1 MQLPKALY
9 RVDEYIWAGAYLGA
23 PNQPDAIA
31 KLQWVVHE
39 KIDVIIDLTTPAD
52 GLVPYVDLLSTYA
65 PHVTLHAFPIKDMG
79 IPSPAQLLA
88 ILDTITHAVAAC
100 KRVYI
105 HCWGGI
111 GRTGTVVACWYIRN
125 GLSAADALAKLAQ
138 VRSGLDRTSP
148 ESAIQFSFVAQWQE
162 PSSAQAVKWHQL
174 RDRYRGALIGLAVGD
189 ALGTTLEFTGIGP
202 HGLTDM
208 VGGGPFN
215 LPVGGWTDDT
225 SMALCLAQSLI
236 SQRGFDA
243 KDQIENYVRWYR
255 EGYLSSTNRC
265 FDIGSTVARALNVF
279 MRTGEPFAGPT
290 DPLTAGNGS
299 LMRLAPIP
307 MYYAGDDAHLAHYAG
322 ESSRVTHGA
331 PAAIDACV
339 LIAVMMATG
348 LRGGTKAD
356 IIPAGEHYA
365 KNNAIQAD
373 VAAVM
378 HGSYRQQ
385 PPIIQGTGYVVKS
398 FEAAL
403 WAFYH
408 FDDFKTGALAAV
420 NLGQDAD
427 TTGAIY
433 GQLAGAVWGE
443 SQIPIQWRQRLV
455 KPLEISWRAEALLSL
470 AWPTLTAFS

>member
-9 RVDEYIWAGAYLGA
+9 RADESIWAGAYLGA
-23 PNQPDAIA
+23 IDQPEAIA
-31 KLQWVVHE
+31 KLPWVAHE
-39 KIDVIIDLTTPAD
+39 QIDVIIDLTTPAD
-52 GLVPYVDLLSTYA
+52 RLESYVELLPIYA
-65 PHVTLHAFPIKDMG
+65 PRATHYSFPIKDMG

-88 ILDTITHAVAAC
+88 ILDTITHAVAAR

-111 GRTGTVVACWYIRN
+111 GRTGTVIACWYIRN
-125 GLSAADALAKLAQ
+125 GLSATDALAKLAQ
-138 VRSGLDRTSP
+138 VRDGLERTSP
-148 ESAIQFSFVAQWQE
+148 EAAIQFAFVHQWQE
-162 PSSAQAVKWHQL
+162 PSPAQAAQWHQL

-236 SQRGFDA
+236 SRRDFDA
-243 KDQIENYVRWYR
+243 NDQIEKYVRWYR
-255 EGYLSSTNRC
+255 EGYLSSTDRC
-265 FDIGSTVARALNVF
+265 FDIGVTVSRALKEF
-279 MRTGEPFAGPT
+279 EQTGEPFAGPT

-307 MYYAGDDAHLAHYAG
+307 MFYAGDDTQLAHYAG

-339 LIAVMMATG
+339 VMALMMATG

-356 IIPAGEHYA
+356 IIPAGERYA
-365 KNNAIQAD
+365 QNNSIQAD
-373 VAAVM
+373 IAKVM
-378 HGSYRQQ
+378 KGSYRKQ
-385 PPIIQGTGYVVKS
+385 PPFIQGTGYVVKS

-408 FDDFKTGALAAV
+408 CDDFKTGALAAV

-433 GQLAGAVWGE
+433 GQLAGAVWA
-443 SQIPIQWRQRLV
+443 SR
-455 KPLEISWRAEALLSL
+455 KFPLRGANVWSNRSK
-470 AWPTLTAFS
+470 

>member
-1 MQLPKALY
+1 MQLPTALY
-9 RVDEYIWAGAYLGA
+9 RADESIWAGAYLGA
-23 PNQPDAIA
+23 KMQSETIA
-31 KLQWVVHE
+31 KLQWVAHE
-39 KIDVIIDLTTPAD
+39 QIDVIIDLTTPAD
-52 GLVPYVDLLSTYA
+52 RLEPYADLLPIYA
-65 PHVTLHAFPIKDMG
+65 PRATHYSFPIKDMG

-88 ILDTITHAVAAC
+88 ILDTITHAVAAR

-125 GLSAADALAKLAQ
+125 ALSATDALATLAQ
-138 VRSGLDRTSP
+138 VRSGLERTSP
-148 ESAIQFSFVAQWQE
+148 EVVDQFTFVQQWQE
-162 PSSAQAVKWHQL
+162 PAPAQAAQWRQL

-189 ALGTTLEFTGIGP
+189 ALGTTLEFEDSGP

-208 VGGGPFN
+208 VGGGPFH
-215 LPVGGWTDDT
+215 LPAGGWTDDT
-225 SMALCLAQSLI
+225 SMALCLAQSLMTCN
-236 SQRGFDA
+236 GFDA
-243 KDQIENYVRWYR
+243 KDQMQNYVRWYR
-255 EGYLSSTNRC
+255 EGYLSSTDRC
-265 FDIGSTVARALNVF
+265 FDIGNTVSRALNEF
-279 MRTGEPFAGPT
+279 IRTGEPFAGPT

-307 MYYAGDDAHLAHYAG
+307 MFYAGDDTQLAHYAG

-339 LIAVMMATG
+339 VMALMMATG

-356 IIPAGEHYA
+356 IIPAGERYTQ
-365 KNNAIQAD
+365 NNSSQAD
-373 VAAVM
+373 IAKVM
-378 HGSYRQQ
+378 KGSYRKQ
-385 PPIIQGTGYVVKS
+385 PPFIQGTGYVVKS

-443 SQIPIQWRQRLV
+443 SQIPAAWRQRLV
-455 KPLEISWRAEALLSL
+455 KPREISWRAEELLRL
-470 AWPTLTAFS
+470 AWPTLTTFS

>member
-23 PNQPDAIA
+23 LHQPEAIA
-31 KLQWVVHE
+31 KLQWVAHQQ
-39 KIDVIIDLTTPAD
+39 IDVVIDLTTPAD
-52 GLVPYVDLLSTYA
+52 RLESYVELLPIYA
-65 PHVTLHAFPIKDMG
+65 PHAIHHTFPIKDMG

-88 ILDTITHAVAAC
+88 ILDTITHAVAAR

-138 VRSGLDRTSP
+138 VRDGFDRTSP
-148 ESAIQFSFVAQWQE
+148 EAAIQFSFVAQWQE
-162 PSSAQAVKWHQL
+162 PAPAQAAQWHQL
-174 RDRYRGALIGLAVGD
+174 RDRYRGALVGLAVGD
-189 ALGTTLEFTGIGP
+189 ALGTTLEFTGVGP

-208 VGGGPFN
+208 VGGGPFD

-225 SMALCLAQSLI
+225 SMALCLAQSLMVCN
-236 SQRGFDA
+236 GFDA
-243 KDQIENYVRWYR
+243 KDQITNYVRWYR
-255 EGYLSSTNRC
+255 EGYLSSTDRC
-265 FDIGSTVARALNVF
+265 FDIGNTVRSALNEF
-279 MRTGEPFAGPT
+279 AQTGEPFAGPT
-290 DPLTAGNGS
+290 GPYTAGNGS

-307 MYYAGDDAHLAHYAG
+307 LYYASDDAQLAHYAR

-339 LIAVMMATG
+339 VMALMMATG

-356 IIPAGEHYA
+356 IIPAGERYA
-365 KNNAIQAD
+365 QNNSIQAD
-373 VAAVM
+373 IAKVM
-378 HGSYRQQ
+378 QGSYRKQ
-385 PPIIQGTGYVVKS
+385 PPFIQGTGYVVKS

-403 WAFYH
+403 WAFHH

-443 SQIPIQWRQRLV
+443 SQIPLQWRRNLV
-455 KPLEISWRAEALLSL
+455 KSHEITWRAEELLRL
-470 AWPTLTAFS
+470 AWPTLSAFS

>member
-9 RVDEYIWAGAYLGA
+9 RAAEYIWAGAYLGA
-23 PNQPDAIA
+23 KEQPEAIA
-31 KLQWVVHE
+31 KLQWVAHE

-52 GLVPYVDLLSTYA
+52 RLESYAELLPTYA
-65 PHVTLHAFPIKDMG
+65 PHVKHYSFPIKDVN
-79 IPSPAQLLA
+79 IPSPAQMLA
-88 ILDTITHAVAAC
+88 ILDTITHAVAARQ
-100 KRVYI
+100 RVYI

-111 GRTGTVVACWYIRN
+111 GRTGTVIACWYIRN
-125 GLSAADALAKLAQ
+125 GLSAPAALATLAQ
-138 VRSGLDRTSP
+138 ARAGLDRTSP
-148 ESAIQFSFVAQWQE
+148 EVAVQFDFVYQWQE
-162 PSSAQAVKWHQL
+162 PSAVQAAKWRQL
-174 RDRYRGALIGLAVGD
+174 RDRFRGALIGLAVGD

-215 LPVGGWTDDT
+215 LPAGGWTDDT
-225 SMALCLAQSLI
+225 SMALCLAQSLMRC
-236 SQRGFDA
+236 QGFDA
-243 KDQIENYVRWYR
+243 QDQIKNYVRWYR
-255 EGYLSSTNRC
+255 DGYLSSTDRC
-265 FDIGSTVARALNVF
+265 FDIGNTVQRALRTF
-279 MRTGEPFAGPT
+279 EQTGEPFAGPT

-307 MYYAGDDAHLAHYAG
+307 MYYAGDDTQLAHYASQ
-322 ESSRVTHGA
+322 SSRVTHGA

-339 LIAVMMATG
+339 LMAIMMATG

-356 IIPAGEHYA
+356 IIPAGERYA
-365 KNNAIQAD
+365 QTVAIQAD
-373 VAAVM
+373 IAKVM
-378 HGSYRQQ
+378 QGSYRKQ
-385 PPIIQGTGYVVKS
+385 PPFIQGTGYVVKS

-403 WAFYH
+403 WAFYY

-443 SQIPIQWRQRLV
+443 SQIPVAWRQRLV
-455 KPLEISWRAEALLSL
+455 KPREISWRAEELLRL
-470 AWPTLTAFS
+470 AWPKLATFS